1 MFQRKIFKTTNY
13 GTEILKFLEI
23 QLIFDKVCLVLMM
36 SFQKQTCF
44 TFESYYKLKSQ
55 AALLNFNFNQIDDL
69 FKFNIETSND
79 KTSKTLLATES
90 SWKPFRIQLNQ
101 CCWCSCDIQNT
112 NYYLVNY
119 YLTGII
125 NDVSQSQSVDVF
137 ICIRD
142 FRKFFKI
149 SF

>member
-1 MFQRKIFKTTNY
+1 
-13 GTEILKFLEI
+13 
-23 QLIFDKVCLVLMM
+23 M
-36 SFQKQTCF
+36 SFQKQTYF

-69 FKFNIETSND
+69 FKLSNIKTTND
-79 KTSKTLLATES
+79 KTSKNLLATES
-90 SWKPFRIQLNQ
+90 SWKPFSIQLNQ
-101 CCWCSCDIQNT
+101 CCCWCSRDIQNT

-125 NDVSQSQSVDVF
+125 NDVSQSVDVF

-142 FRKFFKI
+142 FIKFFKI